1 MSQLRISI
9 VTPSFNQGN
18 FIERTF
24 RSVLLQGYPAL
35 EYIVMDGGSTDR
47 TCDVLSKYRNRF
59 AYVVSEKDKGQ
70 ADAIARGLA
79 RTNGDIMAYLNSD
92 DVLAPGTL
100 RFVNE
105 FFRAHPSIDAIY
117 SHRMAIDEN
126 DRVLWYWILPTHLN
140 YFMRRWAYL
149 PQETCFWRRRLYEK
163 AGNIDGSYRF
173 AMDYDLFVRY
183 MKIGKFRRVNRFLA
197 AFRVHGESK
206 TSMQLESIGLSE
218 IRRVWERHGIKWRKC
233 DPLLRPWF
241 CKFPSERGRR
251 YSTLRAQLPGSFA
264 GVGYDLN
271 ELWGGLLR
279 RT

>member
-1 MSQLRISI
+1 MSHLRISI

-24 RSVLLQGYPAL
+24 RSVLLQNYPAL

-47 TCDVLSKYRNRF
+47 TCDVISKYRNRF

-70 ADAIARGLA
+70 ADAIARGFA

-100 RFVNE
+100 RFVDE

-117 SHRMAIDEN
+117 SHRMAVDEN
-126 DRVLWYWILPTHLN
+126 DRVLWYWVLPTHLN
-140 YFMRRWAYL
+140 YFMRRWAYI
-149 PQETCFWRRRLYEK
+149 PQETCFWRRRLYEQ

-183 MKIGKFRRVNRFLA
+183 MKIGKFCRINRFLA
-197 AFRVHGESK
+197 AFRVHGGSK

-218 IRRVWERHGIKWRKC
+218 IRRVWDRHGIKWRKC
-233 DPLLRPWF
+233 DPLLQLWF

-251 YSTLRAQLPGSFA
+251 FGVSRAQLPGGFA
-264 GVGYDLN
+264 GTGYDLD
-271 ELWGGLLR
+271 EVWGGLLR
-279 RT
+279 RA

>member
-24 RSVLLQGYPAL
+24 RSVLLQNYPAL

-47 TCDVLSKYRNRF
+47 TCDVISKYRNRF

-79 RTNGDIMAYLNSD
+79 RTSGDIMAYLNSD
-92 DVLAPGTL
+92 DVLAPGAL

-140 YFMRRWAYL
+140 YFMRRWAYI

-183 MKIGKFRRVNRFLA
+183 MKIGKFCRINRFLA

-233 DPLLRPWF
+233 DPLLQLWF

-251 YSTLRAQLPGSFA
+251 FGVLRAQLPGGFA
-264 GVGYDLN
+264 GTGYDLD

-279 RT
+279 RA

>member
-105 FFRAHPSIDAIY
+105 FFLAHPSIDAIY
-117 SHRMAIDEN
+117 SHRMAIDQN

-163 AGNIDGSYRF
+163 AGNIDDSYRF

-206 TSMQLESIGLSE
+206 TSMQLESVGLSE
-218 IRRVWERHGIKWRKC
+218 IRRVWDRHQIKWRRC
-233 DPLLRPWF
+233 DPLLQPWF

-251 YSTLRAQLPGSFA
+251 FTGLRIQLPGGFA